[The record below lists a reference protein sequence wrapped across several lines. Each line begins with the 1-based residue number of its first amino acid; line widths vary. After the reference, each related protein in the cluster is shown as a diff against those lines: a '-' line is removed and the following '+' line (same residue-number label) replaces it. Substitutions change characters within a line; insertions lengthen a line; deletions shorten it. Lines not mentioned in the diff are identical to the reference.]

1 MESCK
6 TSEWSENL
14 INPSNIVRK
23 QTVTT
28 TTLEDAWKA
37 WTSSEGVMTFF
48 VPKANIEP
56 VVGGRYELLSGL
68 KAPKGFQGTEG
79 CKLLSLEP
87 LKHLAFEFIAPP
99 QFPNARRLPTRVD
112 VMIDQVV
119 KGGALK
125 VDLVHSGFM
134 EGEEWDEFFE
144 FSNWNWDLVLGRFQY
159 RFSVGPIDWNNPYFP
174 HGISARPE
182 RKLRDHVSA

>member
-1 MESCK
+1 MIDSSK
-6 TSEWSENL
+6 V
-14 INPSNIVRK
+14 IRK
-23 QTVTT
+23 ETITT
-28 TTLEDAWKA
+28 ATLEDAWKA
-37 WTSSEGVMTFF
+37 WTTVEGVNSFF
-48 VPKANIEP
+48 VPKANIES
-56 VVGGRYELLSGL
+56 VVGGRYELFSSL

-79 CKLLSLEP
+79 CKVLSLEP

-99 QFPNARRLPTRVD
+99 QFPNVRRLQTRVD
-112 VMIDQVV
+112 VMLDHVV
-119 KGGALK
+119 KGGVVK

-159 RFSVGPIDWNNPYFP
+159 RFSVGPIDWNNPYTP
-174 HGISARPE
+174 QGISARPE